1 MLIET
6 MENINSSMLGNIMY
20 NLDTTRLTVVFK
32 NNQEYFYDNV
42 PAEVWKQFNE
52 AESKGKFYAR
62 NIKGKYPANL
72 TTQKEETEL
81 ESILKNTVSLFGDCG
96 ENT

>member
-20 NLDTTRLTVVFK
+20 NIDTKRLTVVFK
-32 NNQEYFYDNV
+32 NNKEYFYDNV

-52 AESKGKFYAR
+52 AESKGKFYAQ
-62 NIKGKYPANL
+62 NIIGVFKGKYPANL
-72 TTQKEETEL
+72 TTQKEETEIDTRRKSDL
-81 ESILKNTVSLFGDCG
+81 L
-96 ENT
+96 

>member
-20 NLDTTRLTVVFK
+20 NIYTTRLTVVFK

-42 PAEVWKQFNE
+42 PIEVWKQFNE
-52 AESKGKFYAR
+52 AESKGKFYAQ

-72 TTQKEETEL
+72 TTQKEETEIDTRRKSDL
-81 ESILKNTVSLFGDCG
+81 L
-96 ENT
+96 